1 MRIYIIRVGH
11 DLRRHSP
18 PAIPT
23 LRNIATAKMLPGW
36 SNIPNVQNKSRNG
49 RWSILTHGTL
59 QNTLPRQFTD
69 MACNVRLGL
78 ANACHLSKPP
88 PRQIIPKNCT
98 IKLKRASAFAH
109 TAIPDIC
116 AGAHTNPCLPPTP
129 TPRCF
134 LSVGSGIATYSSSCY
149 TLCTPAHLTAIH
161 LHTL

>member
-69 MACNVRLGL
+69 MASNARLGL
-78 ANACHLSKPP
+78 ANACHYPNPP
-88 PRQIIPKNCT
+88 PTNYTEELYHQAKTSFRFRSYRNS
-98 IKLKRASAFAH
+98 RH
-109 TAIPDIC
+109 MRRC
-116 AGAHTNPCLPPTP
+116 AYKSMPPTN
-129 TPRCF
+129 T
-134 LSVGSGIATYSSSCY
+134 
-149 TLCTPAHLTAIH
+149 
-161 LHTL
+161 HTTMFSFRRLRNCDILF